1 MTTSDTDAKSR
12 DRVSPME
19 PRIYAHCWTLLPV
32 MDAVEAARFAADNGF
47 QGLEVLC
54 NPLDFW
60 PGMIAEATLAELAA
74 IGRGEGLGFS
84 LYACST
90 VNAAT
95 GLAELRTL
103 NDDTMERILDVCGE
117 IGSTVL
123 CIHPGTIDEFDYLG
137 RQGVPFPT
145 ERFDREDLLRE
156 GHRRAVEAITGWA
169 DLAAPI
175 GVTIVVENDVHVP
188 HTAAPTAESLAA
200 LVKAAGRP
208 NIKVN
213 FDTGHA
219 FIGAGLLEE
228 LDVLKP
234 HIGHFHLDDNSTP
247 RASEH
252 LPLGEG
258 AVDFPSIAEFLATAN
273 AALSLEIYAPDRP
286 VEATL
291 TSRDYILGVIASARP
306 SATPS

>member
-1 MTTSDTDAKSR
+1 
-12 DRVSPME
+12 
-19 PRIYAHCWTLLPV
+19 
-32 MDAVEAARFAADNGF
+32 
-47 QGLEVLC
+47 
-54 NPLDFW
+54 
-60 PGMIAEATLAELAA
+60 MIAEATLAELAA

-84 LYACST
+84 LCACST

-95 GLAELRTL
+95 RLAELRTL

-137 RQGVPFPT
+137 RQGLPFPT

-188 HTAAPTAESLAA
+188 HTTAPTAESLAA
-200 LVKAAGRP
+200 MVTAAERP

-228 LDVLKP
+228 LDVIKP

-247 RASEH
+247 RAREH

-258 AVDFPSIAEFLATAN
+258 AVNFPSIAEFLATAD
-273 AALSLEIYAPDRP
+273 AAHSLEIYAPDRP

-291 TSRDYILGVIASARP
+291 ASRDYILGVIASAGP
-306 SATPS
+306 PATAS

>member
-1 MTTSDTDAKSR
+1 MTTTDTDAKSR

-19 PRIYAHCWTLLPV
+19 PRIYAHCSTLLPV
-32 MDAVEAARFAADNGF
+32 MNAVEAARFAADNGF
-47 QGLEVLC
+47 QGLEVFC

-60 PGMIAEATLAELAA
+60 PGVIAEATLAELAA
-74 IGRGEGLGFS
+74 IARGEGLGFS

-90 VNAAT
+90 VNAAN
-95 GLAELRTL
+95 GLADLRAL
-103 NDDTMERILDVCGE
+103 NEDTMERMLDICGK

-123 CIHPGTIDEFDYLG
+123 CIHPGTIVEFDELE
-137 RQGVPFPT
+137 RKGVPFHT
-145 ERFDREDLLRE
+145 ERFDREELLRE
-156 GHRRAVEAITGWA
+156 GQRRSVEALARWA
-169 DLAAPI
+169 DLAAPF
-175 GVTIVVENDVHVP
+175 GVTVVVENDVHVR
-188 HTAAPTAESLAA
+188 HTAAPTAVSLAA
-200 LVKAAGRP
+200 MVAEADRP
-208 NIKVN
+208 NLKVN

-258 AVDFPSIAEFLATAN
+258 TVDFPSIAEFLATAD
-273 AALSLEIYAPDRP
+273 AALSIEIYAPDRP

-291 TSRDYILGVIASARP
+291 ASRDYILGVIASARP
-306 SATPS
+306 SATPN

>member
-1 MTTSDTDAKSR
+1 MPATATNDKSR
-12 DRVSPME
+12 SRTPPGQ

-32 MDAVEAARFAADNGF
+32 MNAVEAARFAADNGF
-47 QGLEVLC
+47 AGLEVYC

-60 PGMIAEATLAELAA
+60 PGMIAEATLAELAG
-74 IGRGEGLGFS
+74 IGRGEGLGFA
-84 LYACST
+84 LYGCSS

-95 GLAELRTL
+95 GLPEQQAL
-103 NDDTMERILDVCGE
+103 NVETMKRMLDICGK
-117 IGSTVL
+117 IGSAIL
-123 CIHPGTIDEFDYLG
+123 CIHPGTIDEFGCLE
-137 RQGVPFPT
+137 RRGVPFHT
-145 ERFDREDLLRE
+145 ERFDRDRLLRE
-156 GHRRAVEAITGWA
+156 GQERAVLAFAQLA
-169 DLAAPI
+169 DLAAPF
-175 GVTIVVENDVHVP
+175 GVTIVVENEVHTR

-200 LVKAAGRP
+200 MVEAADRP
-208 NIKVN
+208 NLKVN

-228 LDVLKP
+228 LDALKV

-258 AVDFPSIAEFLATAN
+258 AVGFPSIAGFLATAD
-273 AALSLEIYAPDRP
+273 AALAIEIYSPDRP

-291 TSRDYILGVIASARP
+291 ESRDYILGVIERARP
-306 SATPS
+306 

>member
-1 MTTSDTDAKSR
+1 MTTADTDAKNR

-32 MDAVEAARFAADNGF
+32 MNVVEAARFAADNGF
-47 QGLEVLC
+47 QGLEVYC

-74 IGRGEGLGFS
+74 IARGEDLGFS

-95 GLAELRTL
+95 GLAELRSL
-103 NDDTMERILDVCGE
+103 NDEMMERMLDVCGK

-123 CIHPGTIDEFDYLG
+123 CIHPGKIVEFGDLE
-137 RQGVPFPT
+137 RRGVPFHT
-145 ERFDREDLLRE
+145 ERFDREDLMRE
-156 GHRRAVEAITGWA
+156 GHRRAVEAIARWA

-175 GVTIVVENDVHVP
+175 GVTIAVENDVHVR

-200 LVKAAGRP
+200 MVTAADRP

-228 LDVLKP
+228 LVVLKP
-234 HIGHFHLDDNSTP
+234 SIGHFHLDDNSTP
-247 RASEH
+247 QASEH

-258 AVDFPSIAEFLATAN
+258 TVDFPSIAEVLATAD
-273 AALSLEIYAPDRP
+273 AALSIEIYAPDRP

-291 TSRDYILGVIASARP
+291 ASRDYIVGVIASARP

>member
-1 MTTSDTDAKSR
+1 MISADTDAKSR
-12 DRVSPME
+12 DQVSPKE

-32 MDAVEAARFAADNGF
+32 MNAVEAARFAADNGF
-47 QGLEVLC
+47 QGLELFC

-74 IGRGEGLGFS
+74 IARGEDLGFS

-103 NDDTMERILDVCGE
+103 NDDTVQRMLDVCGK

-123 CIHPGTIDEFDYLG
+123 CIHPGTIVEFGNLE
-137 RQGVPFPT
+137 RKGVPFYT

-156 GHRRAVEAITGWA
+156 GHRRAVEAIARWA
-169 DLAAPI
+169 DVAAPI
-175 GVTIVVENDVHVP
+175 GVTIVVENDVHVR
-188 HTAAPTAESLAA
+188 HTAASTAESLAA
-200 LVKAAGRP
+200 MVTAAARP

-219 FIGAGLLEE
+219 FVGAGLLEE
-228 LDVLKP
+228 FDVLKP

-258 AVDFPSIAEFLATAN
+258 AVDFPSIAEFLATTD
-273 AALSLEIYAPDRP
+273 AALSIEIYAPDRP

-291 TSRDYILGVIASARP
+291 ASRDYILGVISRAWP
-306 SATPS
+306 PVTPS